1 MQSRLAFF
9 FVCDFNYWK
18 YCVEAVVSIF
28 VRGRRSR
35 WFFFLVSFSFLFL
48 AFFAQL
54 LRSPWE
60 RDRQSNYCASYANE
74 PPPLALPC
82 PHMQISRKNRCTN
95 STDGR
100 KKPNKKTNKQTKT
113 IRRWNGKA
121 KEKKKN
127 RHVPVVWRL
136 YSFLYFFFNSTFL
149 VGFQYKI
156 NLQRVVFLRVFLY
169 RRFFAGRHRIFL
181 FVFSFLFFWRV
192 GRREGAICMS
202 FA

>member
-1 MQSRLAFF
+1 MLKPSFPYLSVAAVRVDFF
-9 FVCDFNYWK
+9 
-18 YCVEAVVSIF
+18 
-28 VRGRRSR
+28 
-35 WFFFLVSFSFLFL
+35 FSFLFH
-48 AFFAQL
+48 FYFWPF
-54 LRSPWE
+54 SPSCCVRRE
-60 RDRQSNYCASYANE
+60 RETVKVIIVQVMQMS
-74 PPPLALPC
+74 PPLWPC
-82 PHMQISRKNRCTN
+82 PAPICKSRERIVALTRLMAAKNQT
-95 STDGR
+95 
-100 KKPNKKTNKQTKT
+100 KTNKQTKT